1 MGCTKCGTDTKL
13 IDLLIQSAIQ
23 KMLDEGKLQAGIHD
37 CAETNKDSRG
47 LPRGSKVVLCDQLG
61 KQICALIE
69 TGEICFI
76 KPITLDYNR
85 DNGEVTLGLSDGETL
100 TTTIEFPKDKALD
113 KVKFDSATGTLK
125 FTMNDETT
133 VHTVDLSELKVKVK
147 AVKQDDGT
155 VVITNQ
161 DGSTVTID
169 PVRKGDKGDK
179 GDKGADGRQGVDGKS
194 AYQIWLDRGNTG
206 SEQDFINSLK
216 GAAGAKGAKGDK
228 GDKGEKGEKGEPG
241 APATGGLDCAAIDA
255 LPERPWKKGTTIV
268 AKQDNQC
275 IRLTALDSIFQEVG
289 VGITAN
295 RTNGLTGEKYHVVVT
310 VTNTGEGKNDRT
322 NLTITRPQLGN
333 YTTSNFTISK
343 QGVEVAKTDDWNYVL
358 TNLTKGGTARIE
370 FDVTPNAAGTLQF
383 GASVNPNTALD
394 QQSNNNSATLTL
406 SAQTPQSD
414 APVTVECPLISAT
427 WENKPLLVNQYNDTY
442 NYYVGTANDRGNIFG
457 TKRNLS
463 GVSIK
468 LNNVGSV
475 QVVEK
480 NNISI
485 DPLVMSNDAL
495 NYGLYVSKTSPS
507 SPPNT
512 YTYNASTGILTI
524 NKAISAAFII
534 LNPKNTSC
542 RKQYLV
548 LSASYISPSKYG
560 FTTTAPTKEVSKEYT
575 NQSGTEKEDH
585 TPKMFASSQVL
596 DNVSK
601 RGWLNTPSEV
611 NISSY
616 SLLGE
621 RITITVPKDSR
632 SYTVTY
638 TPKNGNTEA
647 KYFENA
653 FQQGNLSVT
662 SNGNV
667 LTFTAN
673 ADALPTDTYKFKNV
687 TLKVV

>member
-1 MGCTKCGTDTKL
+1 
-13 IDLLIQSAIQ
+13 
-23 KMLDEGKLQAGIHD
+23 
-37 CAETNKDSRG
+37 
-47 LPRGSKVVLCDQLG
+47 
-61 KQICALIE
+61 
-69 TGEICFI
+69 
-76 KPITLDYNR
+76 
-85 DNGEVTLGLSDGETL
+85 
-100 TTTIEFPKDKALD
+100 
-113 KVKFDSATGTLK
+113 
-125 FTMNDETT
+125 
-133 VHTVDLSELKVKVK
+133 
-147 AVKQDDGT
+147 
-155 VVITNQ
+155 
-161 DGSTVTID
+161 
-169 PVRKGDKGDK
+169 
-179 GDKGADGRQGVDGKS
+179 
-194 AYQIWLDRGNTG
+194 
-206 SEQDFINSLK
+206 
-216 GAAGAKGAKGDK
+216 
-228 GDKGEKGEKGEPG
+228 
-241 APATGGLDCAAIDA
+241 
-255 LPERPWKKGTTIV
+255 
-268 AKQDNQC
+268 
-275 IRLTALDSIFQEVG
+275 
-289 VGITAN
+289 
-295 RTNGLTGEKYHVVVT
+295 
-310 VTNTGEGKNDRT
+310 
-322 NLTITRPQLGN
+322 
-333 YTTSNFTISK
+333 
-343 QGVEVAKTDDWNYVL
+343 
-358 TNLTKGGTARIE
+358 
-370 FDVTPNAAGTLQF
+370 
-383 GASVNPNTALD
+383 
-394 QQSNNNSATLTL
+394 
-406 SAQTPQSD
+406 
-414 APVTVECPLISAT
+414 
-427 WENKPLLVNQYNDTY
+427 
-442 NYYVGTANDRGNIFG
+442 
-457 TKRNLS
+457 
-463 GVSIK
+463 
-468 LNNVGSV
+468 
-475 QVVEK
+475 
-480 NNISI
+480 
-485 DPLVMSNDAL
+485 MSNDAL
-495 NYGLYVSKTSPS
+495 SYGLYVSKTSPS

-575 NQSGTEKEDH
+575 NQSGTAKEDH